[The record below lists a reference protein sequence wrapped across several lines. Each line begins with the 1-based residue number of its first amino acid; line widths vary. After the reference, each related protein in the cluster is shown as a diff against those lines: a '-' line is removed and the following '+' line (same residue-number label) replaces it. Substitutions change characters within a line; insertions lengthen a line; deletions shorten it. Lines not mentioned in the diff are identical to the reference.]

1 MKLKHKFPET
11 IKKTEPQT
19 QIETTSCLKNSK
31 VMFKQDN
38 ITGKKKT
45 CKLNKCTYNWLLE
58 TQNLCL
64 LQRHLVQSDAK
75 DATKKN

>member
-1 MKLKHKFPET
+1 
-11 IKKTEPQT
+11 
-19 QIETTSCLKNSK
+19 
-31 VMFKQDN
+31 MFKQDN

-45 CKLNKCTYNWLLE
+45 RKLNKCTYNWLLE